1 MQGVKPGVEQ
11 GLLQVL
17 LLLAAAVASI
27 HICHR
32 LRIPTSLGYLF
43 VGILLGPFTV
53 GPSLDGE
60 SIRLLAEFGIVFLL
74 FTIGLDYSLPKLQT
88 IRNQVIW
95 LGTAQ
100 VGLTTV
106 LVAPVAW
113 WAGAPLPAAIVIGAI
128 FAQSSTTVIS
138 RQLMEQGE
146 DGTPHARLGTAISV
160 FQDITAVPLIVMIPV
175 LAAAADATGVAWLLT
190 WAMLK
195 AVLALVVVLVVGRRL
210 LGPLFRIVA
219 RHGSIELFTLT
230 VLLAALG
237 TGWSVEWFGLSP
249 AFGAF
254 LAGMVLGE
262 TEFRHQ
268 VEAAIRPFRDVLLGL
283 FFVGIGMLFDPMALP
298 QVWPW
303 ALGGLMAMLA
313 IKLLLVAGLVRSAG
327 LPLEMAWRIGAI
339 IAVGGEFGLALLAI
353 GLASGVLDDFQG
365 QVALAAVLGSFVAGP
380 LLIRNNG
387 RIARLF
393 TPKRLESIPEIRE
406 AEDATSHLSG
416 HVLICGYGRIGQS
429 VGRILEKEVLPHVA
443 VDLDPTRVRQARKAG
458 ENVFYGD
465 ATDPAMLDALGLA
478 RARLV
483 MVCSDSLRAS
493 LRIISLIR
501 TQYPSLPVMVRSRDQ
516 GQGDVLRDAGASEVV
531 PEVLEAGLV
540 MASLALE
547 RLGLP
552 APRIRRLIQDQRAAH
567 YPLLRGHFAGDVPEA
582 AAADRLATT
591 TVAADSPACGRSLAE
606 LGFPPGEVNAIVRE
620 GERLVEP
627 PPETVLAAGDTVVVR
642 GGAEAEAAARA
653 RLSTP

>member
-1 MQGVKPGVEQ
+1 VEQ

-43 VGILLGPFTV
+43 VGVLLGPFTM
-53 GPSLDGE
+53 GPSLDGDA
-60 SIRLLAEFGIVFLL
+60 IRLFAEFGIVFLL
-74 FTIGLDYSLPKLQT
+74 FTIGLDYSLPQLQT
-88 IRNQVIW
+88 IRNQVLW

-100 VGLTTV
+100 VGLTTL

-113 WAGAPLPAAIVIGAI
+113 WAGAPLAAAIVIGAI

-138 RQLMEQGE
+138 RQLSEQGE
-146 DGTPHARLGTAISV
+146 EGTPHARLGMAMSV
-160 FQDITAVPLIVMIPV
+160 FQDITAVPLIVLIPV
-175 LAAAADATGVAWLLT
+175 LAAAADASGVAWLLT
-190 WAMLK
+190 LAMLK
-195 AVLALVVVLVVGRRL
+195 AVLALVVVLVLGRRL

-237 TGWSVEWFGLSP
+237 TGWSVQWFGLSP

-303 ALGGLMAMLA
+303 ALGGLLVMLA
-313 IKLLLVAGLVRSAG
+313 IKLLLVAGLVRGAG
-327 LPLEMAWRIGAI
+327 LPVEMAWRIGAI

-353 GLASGVLDDFQG
+353 GLASGVLDDFQS
-365 QVALAAVLGSFVAGP
+365 QVALTAVLASFVVGP
-380 LLIRNNG
+380 ILIGNNG

-393 TPKRLESIPEIRE
+393 TPKRLESQPETRE
-406 AEDATSHLSG
+406 AVQAAGHLSG

-429 VGRILEKEVLPHVA
+429 VGRILEKEGIPHVA
-443 VDLDPTRVRQARKAG
+443 VDLDPTRVRQARQAG

-465 ATDPAMLDALGLA
+465 ATDLAMLDALGLA

-493 LRIISLIR
+493 LRIVSLVHA
-501 TQYPSLPVMVRSRDQ
+501 QHPGLAVMVRSRDESQ
-516 GQGDVLRDAGASEVV
+516 GEVLREAGASEVV

-552 APRIRRLIQDQRAAH
+552 APRIRRLIQDQRSAH
-567 YPLLRGHFAGDVPEA
+567 YPLLRGHFAGNVPDAEPA
-582 AAADRLATT
+582 EQLAT
-591 TVAADSPACGRSLAE
+591 VSVEAESPARGRSLAE
-606 LGFPPGEVNAIVRE
+606 LGFQPGEVNAIVRG

-627 PPETVLAAGDTVVVR
+627 PANTVLAEGDTVVVR
-642 GGAEAEAAARA
+642 GGAEAEALARERLA
-653 RLSTP
+653 RQ